1 MSQNQSGF
9 SSDSASPYSSAA
21 STGSQAFFIDASVP
35 GYEALALSLGENS
48 KVFVIEN
55 TSDAFIQIDKAL
67 ASLSDPASSVHIYSH
82 GRDGA
87 MLLGGQWIDEAALSQ
102 SAEILQSIGE
112 SLAKGADILLY
123 GCNTAASS
131 LGESFIA
138 RMARLASVDV
148 AASSNMT
155 GSGGDWTLEKGTG
168 DIETTPTRP
177 GEWLGSLGAGA
188 TISGWGVLEG
198 TANSENITG
207 FVTND
212 RIYGNGGADTMAG
225 GDGDDA
231 YYISG
236 SGTSGTQV
244 IEKANE
250 GTDTVYSMVNNFD
263 LSGGDSTNGS
273 AVEYVVLQAQ
283 SGMVAQSATGNKF
296 GQTMV
301 GNNLANNLTGMGGND
316 LLYGYDGDDFLD
328 GGNGKTSAPTSGT
341 DYNYDER
348 NTLIGGKG
356 DDNYIVRGTGDVVV
370 ENSNEGTDNVF
381 SFIDYTLGANV
392 ENLTLLDGEDS
403 ISSARMGVGNAL
415 NNVLRGNSFA
425 NVLVGDAGNDT
436 LYGSKALDTE
446 ADTLIGGVGND
457 AYYVYSTR
465 DIIDDSAGND
475 SLYSTV
481 NYTLGANIEN
491 LFLQG
496 DATMGQ
502 GNTLNNR
509 IVGNEILASNLTGGG
524 GTDTLEGG
532 YGNDTFNLSSS
543 GDMVIDKGGNNTVL
557 SSVTVDLNRF
567 ANATIQ
573 TVELTGNA
581 AINATAQRNVAT
593 SIKGNSGNNVL
604 VGGALNDTLD
614 GGADGVDSL
623 SGGLGDDVYYVR
635 NTSTIVTEAVNAG
648 TDVVNASVD
657 YTLTANVENLVLQ
670 GNAKIG
676 VGNNLSNVIDGS
688 AINGSILHGGANSTG
703 LAGDTLIGGTG
714 NDQFY
719 SYNANDSIVFGGGN
733 DVLYVSYAVD
743 GGADMNAAAWKA
755 YFSARGVTLTDSVT
769 VIYRGNPV
777 AGSGATSGVSINGTS
792 LATNLLGTDK
802 NDTLKA
808 QSDTATT
815 LDGGKGSDSMV
826 GSSAGDVFYV
836 DSIGATTIAA
846 VSLLGNVGDIV
857 VAGAGKDTI
866 RSSVSIDLNKGYAIG
881 NSASTAQF
889 SDVEVV
895 ELQGTAALSATGNL
909 NASTTLY
916 GNAANNSLFGGNSDD
931 VLDGGAGADVMTGG
945 NGNDLYYIDNA
956 GDRVVEKAG
965 DGTDSIKTNGISI
978 NLGAANF
985 ANVEYVENIGSVGI
999 SMTGTTGTETIIAGN
1014 SGDTLDGKGGN
1025 DNLVGGTGNDLIYY
1039 YGSEQSIDA
1048 GDGMDTLF
1056 VKNTAKSIN
1065 NDAVHHFEVVQLES
1079 VAANVRAIDIN
1090 ASGATT
1096 QMTLIGNAGSSNLE
1110 GGSGNDVIIGGGGQ
1124 DSINAGSGDD
1134 FVEIS
1139 ANQSGYGAL
1148 DGGLGADTL
1157 SFGAGADSVAF
1168 AEDGSI
1174 TQVISGKKVS
1184 VNATGFEVYSGGAGN
1199 DTLDASATT
1208 DGRMLAGG
1216 LGADVLKGGS
1226 GSDTLIADGGNDS
1239 IYTNGGHDT
1248 VKLTKDAVGSSI
1260 TVMDFD
1266 AQLDTINDTE
1276 LTGWSKTVTQ
1286 SGADAIV
1293 TYVNPINSTQKISVI
1308 FKNTVGSDIRSGM
1321 TMTIAD
1327 NGTTFSA
1334 TDVASSVPWQ
1344 IDVTGTG
1351 NTVSGGNLND
1361 QMKSSG
1367 GNALNGG
1374 AGNDEIFGQAGDT
1387 LLGGTGDDTIKVSGP
1402 TTGVSIDGGEGNDVM
1417 FADSLGGATAAT
1429 ISGGAGDDKFYINGI
1444 NASGSTTSNISGG
1457 EGNDGLYLLGSSA
1470 IMHFTGGGAT
1480 EISLDS
1486 ATLNGNVGT
1495 VSVSGIEYYM
1505 GTGGADSVDASGTT
1519 YKIDG
1524 SSLHYSTNGGN
1535 DTYIGGAA
1543 IDAVTVSGFNAYS
1556 AVKLVGGGDNND
1568 ASDTVSFRGNSAV
1581 GITLDTNGA
1590 VGSLTADG
1598 ATVGA
1603 SISGFESFDLTEQ
1616 NDVFDA
1622 RGYTAIGTHAASCIY
1637 GNGGDDTIKLGDV
1650 TAYYQVSAEGG
1661 DGNDSIVVGA
1671 VASDS
1676 LGTVILDGGKGS
1688 DTLTFAT
1695 DKSVTLTF
1703 SDTAGPALSYYTTT
1717 TDSNGNTTTPH
1728 SPSSNVSISGFEY
1741 YKGSNSGNYFNATA
1755 LSSVQGSL
1763 ALEGGDGHDNFYL
1776 GNLASGQVTLAGGK
1790 GSDRF
1795 HLGSVASGASVF
1807 VDGGIDGEAKDKLG
1821 FFDQDGSTA
1830 TNVFLTLDRYG
1841 NLGAVSIAG
1850 QKANIT
1856 SSGLNAYTGGNG
1868 NDTIDGS
1875 AVTSV
1880 DNAEKVMILEGGSG
1894 DDLIKSGNISGG
1906 YFQLEG
1912 GLGSDTIIGGAG
1924 NDRILLGGSTYTD
1937 AGKDSITT
1945 GGGYDTLVVNAL
1957 GNGVVSTITDF
1968 DASRDTLDDS
1978 ALLFTGWARAVT
1990 TTAGKSGTMVT
2001 YAKDSTS
2008 FSLNF
2013 TNFTNKTFLPS
2024 VVSVSNSNFT
2034 VVSGFSGQVYG
2045 TSGAEEIDASN
2056 AGACTIYGN
2065 GGNDMIHGSAG
2076 NDSIIVKGGSDSVT
2090 VIGAGGND
2098 TISVDGA
2105 ITGGY
2110 YNLQG
2115 AGDTDYI
2122 NVSAIAGGIVD
2133 LGGETI
2139 FVDKVSG
2146 GTASMAGSSVTVKD
2160 IDNASVSL
2168 AGSDPG
2174 ANTNEAF
2181 YLGDIASGASVTV
2194 NGGNG
2199 IDSLFFTGSQAL
2211 DLTLSD
2217 VTGSADFKIEGIDYL
2232 KGTILGDYIDAS
2244 GYTANSRLTLHGG
2257 DGDDILIGG
2266 ANQLLTGGQG
2276 DDLLIVTSGST
2287 NGQTWARGGSGTDTL
2302 SLEYL
2307 GSVTADIID
2316 SAVGSGVEG
2325 ATVPTTGI
2333 RFSSGGIT
2341 TLEELE
2347 VITLGNSGNNLTLAG
2362 KVASTA
2368 PAFQFGGGVD
2378 SLTLSDAG
2386 AGSVLRIKN
2395 FDSTSVTPDAIIAGD
2410 GWAYSSTSVVGSS
2423 TRLIYS
2429 KSGMADITVWLDG
2442 QYNYSKSAV
2451 GNATTLAAGSTY
2463 IGSAYEDTVSVA
2475 LRGNANTYVNM
2486 GINSGG
2492 DKKEYVHIT
2501 GVSDGSATHTFVGS
2515 NDNTRFVVDGSA
2527 GATMMFSDGG
2537 NGSADISLKSIS
2549 IGGKTALT
2557 NTTGFT
2563 KYFGTTGAD
2572 SVSVSSEAGDLWSTR
2587 HLEYETNGGNDTYRG
2602 GAGRDYVHVSGLTS
2616 SSAVVLDGGDG
2627 QNDILFFEDNK
2638 ATSLTFD
2645 GNGAISQLKVG
2656 TQSISGSQFTN
2667 FERYWLDNSVNDTI
2681 TATDSR
2687 SLGAGQTFEIST
2699 FGGNDSIN
2707 VGDVTLK
2714 GGGSESQSCSF
2725 HLLAGDGNDTITAG
2739 KITSTGAYDSFY
2751 VDGGAGKDTYQF
2763 QASGCNAYV
2772 GESGVE
2778 SDTLQFFGVDDA
2790 NFSDLTA
2797 MGNNLQFRLM
2807 TDSSNGVQS
2816 LFIDGI
2822 DGTLGGSNVL
2832 KFNQENFAGDK
2843 MDLFTGQ
2850 GTGQLLGGSIDL
2862 ASIVSQLSPDDSNW
2876 TKLTFASSGSNNIT
2890 ATGKKA

>member
-1 MSQNQSGF
+1 
-9 SSDSASPYSSAA
+9 
-21 STGSQAFFIDASVP
+21 
-35 GYEALALSLGENS
+35 
-48 KVFVIEN
+48 
-55 TSDAFIQIDKAL
+55 
-67 ASLSDPASSVHIYSH
+67 
-82 GRDGA
+82 
-87 MLLGGQWIDEAALSQ
+87 
-102 SAEILQSIGE
+102 
-112 SLAKGADILLY
+112 
-123 GCNTAASS
+123 
-131 LGESFIA
+131 
-138 RMARLASVDV
+138 MARLASVDV

-155 GSGGDWTLEKGTG
+155 GTGGDWTLEKGTG

-177 GEWLGSLGAGA
+177 GEWLGNLDAGDP
-188 TISGWGVLEG
+188 ISGWGVLEG
-198 TANSENITG
+198 TANSESITG

-212 RIYGNGGADTMAG
+212 RIYGKGGADTLKG

-244 IEKANE
+244 MENANE
-250 GTDTVYSMVNNFD
+250 GTDTVYSMVNSFD
-263 LSGGDSTNGS
+263 LSGGDSTNAS

-283 SGMVAQSATGNKF
+283 SGMVAQSATGNEF

-301 GNNLANNLTGMGGND
+301 GNNLANNLTGKGGND

-328 GGNGKTSAPTSGT
+328 GGNGKTSDLTSGT
-341 DYNYDER
+341 DYNYAER
-348 NTLIGGKG
+348 NTLVGGKG
-356 DDNYIVRGTGDVVV
+356 DDNYIVRGSGDVVV

-425 NVLVGDAGNDT
+425 NVLVGGAGNDT
-436 LYGSKALDTE
+436 LYGSKASDTE

-475 SLYSTV
+475 SLYSTAD
-481 NYTLGANIEN
+481 YTLGANIEN

-496 DATMGQ
+496 EATVGQ

-509 IVGNEILASNLTGGG
+509 IVGNETLGSNLSGGG

-532 YGNDTFNLSSS
+532 YGDDTFNLSSS

-573 TVELTGNA
+573 AVELTGTA
-581 AINATAQRNVAT
+581 AINATAQRTVAT
-593 SIKGNSGNNVL
+593 NIAGNSGNNVL

-614 GGADGVDSL
+614 GGTGGADSL

-635 NTSTIVTEAVNAG
+635 NANTIVTEAVNAG
-648 TDVVNASVD
+648 TDTVNASVD

-670 GNAKIG
+670 GDAKVG

-688 AINGSILHGGANSTG
+688 TINGGILHGGANSTG
-703 LAGDTLIGGTG
+703 LAGDTLIGGAG
-714 NDQFY
+714 NDQIY
-719 SYNANDSIVFGGGN
+719 SYNANDSITFGGGN

-743 GGADMNAAAWKA
+743 GGADMDAAAWKA
-755 YFSARGVTLTDSVT
+755 YFSARGVSLTDKVT

-777 AGSGATSGVSINGTS
+777 AGSGATSGVSINGTT

-802 NDTLKA
+802 NDTLTA
-808 QSDTATT
+808 ESATATT

-836 DSIGATTIAA
+836 DSIGATTVAA

-857 VAGAGKDTI
+857 VAGAGNDTI
-866 RSSVSIDLNKGYAIG
+866 RSSVNIDLNKGYAIG

-909 NASTTLY
+909 NASTTLI
-916 GNAANNSLFGGNSDD
+916 GNAANNKLSGGNSDD

-945 NGNDLYYIDNA
+945 NGNDLYYVDNA
-956 GDRVVEKAG
+956 GDRVVENAG
-965 DGTDSIKTNGISI
+965 GGTDSIKTNGISI
-978 NLGAANF
+978 NLGTANF
-985 ANVEYVENIGSVGI
+985 ANVEYVENIGSAGI
-999 SMTGTTGTETIIAGN
+999 SMTGTSGEETIIAGTG
-1014 SGDTLDGKGGN
+1014 GDTLDGKGGS
-1025 DNLVGGTGNDLIYY
+1025 DSIVGGAGNDLIYY
-1039 YGSEQSIDA
+1039 YGSEQRIDA
-1048 GDGMDTLF
+1048 KDGMDTLY
-1056 VKNTAKSIN
+1056 VKNTATSIN

-1079 VAANVRAIDIN
+1079 VAANTRAIDIN
-1090 ASGATT
+1090 ASGATRG
-1096 QMTLIGNAGSSNLE
+1096 MTLIGNAGSSKLE
-1110 GGSGNDVIIGGGGQ
+1110 GGAGNDVIIGGGGQ
-1124 DSINAGSGDD
+1124 DTISAGSGND

-1139 ANQSGYGAL
+1139 ANQGGYGAL
-1148 DGGLGADTL
+1148 DGGDGIDTL
-1157 SFGAGADSVAF
+1157 SFGAGADSVSF
-1168 AEDGSI
+1168 AADGSI

-1184 VNATGFEVYSGGAGN
+1184 VNATGFEIYSGGAGN

-1208 DGRMLAGG
+1208 DGRILSGG

-1239 IYTNGGHDT
+1239 IYTNGGYDT
-1248 VKLTKDAVGSSI
+1248 VKLTKEAVGSSI

-1266 AQLDTINDTE
+1266 AQLDTISDTD
-1276 LTGWSKTVTQ
+1276 LAGWSKTVTQ

-1293 TYVNPINSTQKISVI
+1293 TYVNLNNSTQKISVT
-1308 FKNTVGSDIRSGM
+1308 FKNTVGSDIKSGM
-1321 TMTIAD
+1321 TKTIAD

-1334 TDVASSVPWQ
+1334 TDVASSMPWQ
-1344 IDVTGTG
+1344 INVTGTG
-1351 NTVSGGNLND
+1351 NTVSGGSLND

-1367 GNALNGG
+1367 GNALDGG
-1374 AGNDEIFGQAGDT
+1374 AGNDEIFGHAGDT
-1387 LLGGTGDDTIKVSGP
+1387 LLGGTGDDTIIVSGP
-1402 TTGVSIDGGEGNDVM
+1402 TTGMSIDGGAGADVI
-1417 FADSLGGATAAT
+1417 FVDSLGGTAAT
-1429 ISGGAGDDKFYINGI
+1429 SISGGAGDDKFYIDGI
-1444 NASGSTTSNISGG
+1444 NASGSTTNSISGDD
-1457 EGNDGLYLLGSSA
+1457 GNDGLYFSGSSVA
-1470 IMHFTGGGAT
+1470 MHFTGGGST

-1486 ATLNGNVGT
+1486 VTLNGNAGT

-1519 YKIDG
+1519 YANTSG
-1524 SSLHYSTNGGN
+1524 NFLHYSTNGGN

-1637 GNGGDDTIKLGDV
+1637 GNGGNDTIKLGDV
-1650 TAYYQVSAEGG
+1650 TAHYQVSAEGG
-1661 DGNDSIVVGA
+1661 DGNDSVVVGA

-1695 DKSVTLTF
+1695 NKSVALTF
-1703 SDTAGPALSYYTTT
+1703 SDTVGPALSYYTTT
-1717 TDSNGNTTTPH
+1717 TDSNGNTTTAY
-1728 SPSSNVSISGFEY
+1728 SPSGKVSISGFEY
-1741 YKGSNSGNYFNATA
+1741 YKGSNSGNYFDAAA
-1755 LSSVQGSL
+1755 LTSVQGSL

-1807 VDGGIDGEAKDKLG
+1807 VDGGTDGEAKDKLG
-1821 FFDQDGSTA
+1821 FFDQGGSAA
-1830 TNVFLTLDRYG
+1830 TNVYLTLDKYG

-1880 DNAEKVMILEGGSG
+1880 DNADKVMILEGGSG
-1894 DDLIKSGNISGG
+1894 NDLIKSGNISGG

-1912 GLGSDTIIGGAG
+1912 GLGKDTIIGGAG
-1924 NDRILLGGSTYTD
+1924 NDRILIGSSTYTD
-1937 AGKDSITT
+1937 TGNDSITT
-1945 GGGYDTLVVNAL
+1945 GDGNDTLVVNAL

-1968 DASRDTLDDS
+1968 KRGKDTLDDS
-1978 ALLFTGWARAVT
+1978 ALLSAGWARTVT
-1990 TTAGKSGTMVT
+1990 PTSGATGTTVT

-2013 TNFTNKTFLPS
+2013 TNFTDTAFLPS
-2024 VVSVSNSNFT
+2024 VVSVNNSNFT
-2034 VVSGFSGQVYG
+2034 VSSDFSGQVYG
-2045 TSGAEEIDASN
+2045 TSGAEEINATV
-2056 AGACTIYGN
+2056 AGACTIYGG
-2065 GGNDMIHGSAG
+2065 GGNDMIHGSAKS
-2076 NDSIIVKGGSDSVT
+2076 DSIIVKGGSDSVT
-2090 VIGAGGND
+2090 VIGGKGND
-2098 TISVDGA
+2098 TISVDGS

-2115 AGDTDYI
+2115 TEDTDYI
-2122 NVSAIAGGIVD
+2122 NVTAIAGGIVN

-2139 FVDKVSG
+2139 SVDNVSG
-2146 GTASMAGSSVTVKD
+2146 GTVSMSGSSVTVRG
-2160 IDNASVSL
+2160 IGNASVNLTASAPDL
-2168 AGSDPG
+2168 G
-2174 ANTNEAF
+2174 TNEAF
-2181 YLGDIASGASVTV
+2181 YLGDIASDASVTV
-2194 NGGNG
+2194 NGGSG
-2199 IDSLFFTGSQAL
+2199 MDSLFFTGSQAL

-2217 VTGSADFKIEGIDYL
+2217 VTGSAGFKIEGIDYL
-2232 KGTILGDYIDAS
+2232 KGTSLGDYIDAS
-2244 GYTANSRLTLHGG
+2244 GYTANSRLTLHGD
-2257 DGDDILIGG
+2257 DGDDTLIGG

-2276 DDLLIVTSGST
+2276 NDLLIVTSSST
-2287 NGQTWARGGSGTDTL
+2287 TGQTWARGGSGADTL
-2302 SLEYL
+2302 SLERL
-2307 GSVTADIID
+2307 GSVTASIIG
-2316 SAVGSGVEG
+2316 SAMGSGVEG
-2325 ATVPTTGI
+2325 STAPTTGI

-2341 TLEELE
+2341 SLEELE
-2347 VITLGNSGNNLTLAG
+2347 VITLGNSGNNLTLADTVG
-2362 KVASTA
+2362 TTA
-2368 PAFQFGGGVD
+2368 PVFQFGNGAD
-2378 SLTLSDAG
+2378 YLTLTDPG
-2386 AGSVLRIKN
+2386 AGSELRIQN
-2395 FDSTSVTPDAIIAGD
+2395 FDSTSVNPDKIIAGD
-2410 GWAYSSTSVVGSS
+2410 GWTCSSTSVDKGN
-2423 TRLIYS
+2423 TKLTYS
-2429 KSGMADITVWLDG
+2429 KSGKKDITIWLDG
-2442 QYNYSKSAV
+2442 QYNYSKSTT
-2451 GNATTLAAGSTY
+2451 GNDTKLAAGSTY
-2463 IGSAYEDTVSVA
+2463 IGSAYGDTVSVA
-2475 LRGNANTYVNM
+2475 LSGNANTYVNM
-2486 GINSGG
+2486 GATSVD
-2492 DKKEYVHIT
+2492 DKKDYVHIT
-2501 GVSDGSATHTFVGS
+2501 GVGDGSATHTFVGS
-2515 NDNTRFVVDGSA
+2515 GDRTRFVIDGSA

-2537 NGSADISLKSIS
+2537 NSSADISLKSIS

-2563 KYFGTTGAD
+2563 KYVGTTGSD
-2572 SVSVSSEAGDLWSTR
+2572 SISVSSADGELWSTR
-2587 HLEYETNGGNDTYRG
+2587 HLEYETNGGNDTYQG

-2616 SSAVVLDGGDG
+2616 SSTVTLDGGDG
-2627 QNDILFFEDNK
+2627 QNDILFFEDDK
-2638 ATSLTFD
+2638 ATSLTID
-2645 GNGAISQLKVG
+2645 GNGSISQLKVG
-2656 TQSISGSQFTN
+2656 DQSVNGSQFTN
-2667 FERYWLDNSVNDTI
+2667 FERYWLMNSTNDTVA
-2681 TATDSR
+2681 ATESR
-2687 SLGAGQTFEIST
+2687 SLDSGQIFEIST
-2699 FGGNDSIN
+2699 FAGNDSIK
-2707 VGDVTLK
+2707 VGDVTLT
-2714 GGGSESQSCSF
+2714 GGSTEAESCAF
-2725 HLLAGDGNDTITAG
+2725 NLLGGDGNDTITAG
-2739 KITSTGAYDSFY
+2739 KITSTGAHASFY
-2751 VDGGAGKDTYQF
+2751 ANGGAGQDTYQF

-2778 SDTLQFFGVDDA
+2778 SDTLQFFGVDSTK
-2790 NFSDLTA
+2790 FS
-2797 MGNNLQFRLM
+2797 NLAALGSNLRFMLAK
-2807 TDSSNGVQS
+2807 DNSNGVQS
-2816 LFIDGI
+2816 LLIDGV

-2832 KFNQENFAGDK
+2832 KFNQADFTGDK

-2862 ASIVSQLSPDDSNW
+2862 ASIVSQMSASSDW
-2876 TKLTFASSGSNNIT
+2876 TTLTFTQSGTSIK
-2890 ATGKKA
+2890 ATGKA